1 MGGPVG
7 VSGATRGTSVSRSL
21 AVKLTSFYLKLFFYF
36 PTSCNWQGLCAR
48 EQTAWLHDRLVSA
61 RVGSLALCQLLNLC
75 LCREHQAP

>member
-7 VSGATRGTSVSRSL
+7 VSGATGGTSVSRSL

-48 EQTAWLHDRLVSA
+48 EQTAWLWGL
-61 RVGSLALCQLLNLC
+61 
-75 LCREHQAP
+75 